1 MMAKVVGSG
10 NRRVPIRYLK
20 SKQQPVEAAMIGAIS
35 GYTSI
40 SAFGQF
46 SASGTTTSSTTQVAA
61 LERQI
66 AALEKELEAVLKDAE
81 TLEDQQRALSLS
93 QQIAALESLIA
104 QLTADQNTTTLKT
117 NNATGGGGGTT
128 NSTLGVHIDV
138 YAAPESASIP

>member
-1 MMAKVVGSG
+1 
-10 NRRVPIRYLK
+10 
-20 SKQQPVEAAMIGAIS
+20 MIGAVS

-40 SAFGQF
+40 SSFGQF

-66 AALEKELEAVLKDAE
+66 AALEKELEAVLKDAK
-81 TLEDQQRALSLS
+81 TPEDQQRALSLS

-104 QLTADQNTTTLKT
+104 QLTADQNPNTLEADTTT
-117 NNATGGGGGTT
+117 GGSGTT
-128 NSTLGVHIDV
+128 SSTLGVHIDV